1 MKWHVKLFKRLLLLV
16 TDLAAFYS
24 ALLLAFYIRKS
35 LGESLLPHYQI
46 TLEKLLSFWWF
57 PAVYIIAL
65 ALYKLYTEEF
75 PFWEETRRLVK
86 ASTIATVIIFSLAFL
101 SKQAEEI
108 SRTTVV
114 LNWLFSLITLPLFRF
129 AVKSFLHKLPVF
141 QTEVTLI
148 GENSF
153 IKEARELLE
162 REKFWG
168 YKVKEALELTEAVK
182 GEKLPDTS
190 VVICSIPK
198 NRERAEKLT
207 ALLQSRV
214 NKVLFLPS
222 AENLSF
228 LHFEAYPLPF
238 RGSIVLSVE
247 NNLKN
252 RLNRFLKRTIDIV
265 LSALLLVLLSPFLI
279 AIALIIKLTS
289 KGPVFF
295 SHERVGERG
304 KLFKVLK
311 FRSMYP
317 DAQERLAKLLQNDP
331 KAKEEWERTRKLKN
345 DPRVT
350 PIGRF
355 LRKTS
360 LDELPQ
366 LINVL
371 KGEMSLVG
379 PRPVTKEEIEKYY
392 GEFAQFYYMVK
403 PGITGLWQ
411 VSGRNNLDYAAR
423 VKLDTWYVSNWS
435 LWLDLM
441 ILVKTIK
448 AVLKKE
454 GAY

>member
-1 MKWHVKLFKRLLLLV
+1 
-16 TDLAAFYS
+16 
-24 ALLLAFYIRKS
+24 
-35 LGESLLPHYQI
+35 
-46 TLEKLLSFWWF
+46 
-57 PAVYIIAL
+57 
-65 ALYKLYTEEF
+65 
-75 PFWEETRRLVK
+75 
-86 ASTIATVIIFSLAFL
+86 
-101 SKQAEEI
+101 
-108 SRTTVV
+108 
-114 LNWLFSLITLPLFRF
+114 
-129 AVKSFLHKLPVF
+129 
-141 QTEVTLI
+141 
-148 GENSF
+148 
-153 IKEARELLE
+153 
-162 REKFWG
+162 
-168 YKVKEALELTEAVK
+168 
-182 GEKLPDTS
+182 
-190 VVICSIPK
+190 
-198 NRERAEKLT
+198 
-207 ALLQSRV
+207 
-214 NKVLFLPS
+214 
-222 AENLSF
+222 
-228 LHFEAYPLPF
+228 
-238 RGSIVLSVE
+238 VLSVE